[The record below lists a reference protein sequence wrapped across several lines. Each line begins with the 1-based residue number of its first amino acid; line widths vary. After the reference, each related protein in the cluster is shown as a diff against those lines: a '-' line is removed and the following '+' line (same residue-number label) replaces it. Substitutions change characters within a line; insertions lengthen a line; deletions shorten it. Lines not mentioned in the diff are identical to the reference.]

1 MNSNDPLDAP
11 KIFANYLDEENDI
24 KALVEGIRFAIK
36 LADTSALKAY
46 GIQLDKTPVAACKD
60 ITFGTQ
66 VC

>member
-1 MNSNDPLDAP
+1 MNSNDPLEAP
-11 KIFANYLDEENDI
+11 KIFANYLDEEQDI

-46 GIQLDKTPVAACKD
+46 GIELDKTPVAACTN
-60 ITFGTQ
+60 IPFGTQ